1 MTKLMPLRTKS
12 TKLKIKSKTLRTQST
27 KLRTKWTTKWTTI
40 ITILTTISC
49 KVADDKQQRHLV
61 YNKITNTNTNTMTK
75 TKKILGL
82 VTFESLQCNDALN
95 TMMTIWIQLWPDI
108 CRPKKYFPGVDGWVK
123 VKIVHLFI
131 IFLPS
136 CPKISFFPIS
146 GSYLEKFEAG
156 HIKLLEAV
164 G

>member
-1 MTKLMPLRTKS
+1 
-12 TKLKIKSKTLRTQST
+12 
-27 KLRTKWTTKWTTI
+27 
-40 ITILTTISC
+40 
-49 KVADDKQQRHLV
+49 
-61 YNKITNTNTNTMTK
+61 MTK
-75 TKKILGL
+75 TKKILEL
-82 VTFESLQCNDALN
+82 VTFESLQWCIEYNYDNLN
-95 TMMTIWIQLWPDI
+95 SIVTWHLST
-108 CRPKKYFPGVDGWVK
+108 KKILPRGGWVSLLK